1 MKKALAMSDK
11 TRGFKAKLFKHGLNG
26 GRVSTVLAGNDLIAQ
41 YVSKGII
48 EALKAAR

>member
-1 MKKALAMSDK
+1 MKKKNVVACVA
-11 TRGFKAKLFKHGLNG
+11 
-26 GRVSTVLAGNDLIAQ
+26 VLLLSAGNDLIVE